1 MKKLTSVFLLLV
13 LMLSATSCVLNSSD
27 NYTPSEDYDSC
38 LPPRSEKIKYVHDYV
53 GELTK
58 DENESLVA
66 QLRALDEYNG
76 SQIVIII
83 TNELCGYSMKDY
95 SVKIFNE
102 WGIGQRN
109 INNGLMIVC
118 SPAMH
123 EWRITTGYG
132 TEKVL
137 PDEKCLEIG
146 NKSFGNGKDEIYL
159 KLNDAL
165 SYIVPIMRASF

>member
-1 MKKLTSVFLLLV
+1 
-13 LMLSATSCVLNSSD
+13 MLSVTSCVLNSSD

-38 LPPRSEKIKYVHDYV
+38 LPPRSSVKKYVYDYV

-58 DENESLVA
+58 EENDCLVA
-66 QLRALDEYNG
+66 QMKALDDFNG

-83 TNELCGYSMKDY
+83 TDELCGYSITDY
-95 SVKIFNE
+95 SVKVFNE
-102 WGIGQRN
+102 WGIGQRD

-123 EWRITTGYG
+123 ECRITTGYG